1 MNWKELVQNYL
12 RYLSLERGLSNNTV
26 FAYENDL
33 SKYILYL
40 NEEGIKTTKQI
51 TNLTLQN
58 YAQNLNH
65 LNLSENSIARNF
77 SAIRGFHNY
86 LVFEKIESKNP
97 AEFLETPHLS
107 RKLPEILS
115 LDEVITLL
123 KTPDTET
130 PTGIRDRSILETLYG
145 CGLRVS
151 ELIELKLENVSLDE
165 GILKVLGKGNKE
177 RIIPCGDE
185 AVYWIKLYMAR
196 VRPILTLGPRSKNL
210 VFLNRF
216 GKKFSRMGIWK
227 VIQKYVTLARIQK
240 RIYPHIFRH
249 SFATHM
255 LENGADL
262 RSVQEMLGHVDIST
276 TQIYT
281 HLDYHTIRQIYD
293 SCHPRA

>member
-1 MNWKELVQNYL
+1 LVQNYL

-33 SKYILYL
+33 LKYILYL

-86 LVFEKIESKNP
+86 LVLEKIENKNP

-165 GILKVLGKGNKE
+165 GILKVFGKGNKE

-185 AVYWIKLYMAR
+185 AVHWIKLYMAR

-293 SCHPRA
+293 NCHPRA

>member
-1 MNWKELVQNYL
+1 MNWRDLVQNYL
-12 RYLSLERGLSNNTV
+12 RYLSLERGLTNNTV
-26 FAYENDL
+26 FSYENDL
-33 SKYILYL
+33 SKYVQYL
-40 NEEGIKTTKQI
+40 DEQGIKTTKQI
-51 TNLTLQN
+51 TNLTLQE
-58 YAQNLNH
+58 YAQFLNQFD
-65 LNLSENSIARNF
+65 LSENSIARNF

-86 LVFEKIESKNP
+86 LVLEKMEIKNP
-97 AEFLETPHLS
+97 TEFLETPHLS

-115 LDEVITLL
+115 LDEIIILME
-123 KTPDTET
+123 TPDTET
-130 PTGIRDRSILETLYG
+130 PNGIRDRSILEALYG

-151 ELIELKLENVSLDE
+151 ELIELKSENVSLDE
-165 GILKVLGKGNKE
+165 GILKVFGKGNKD

-185 AVYWIKLYMAR
+185 AVYWLKLYMAR
-196 VRPILTLGPRSKNL
+196 VRPVLTLGSRSKNL

-216 GKKFSRMGIWK
+216 GGKFSRMGIWK
-227 VIQKYVTLARIQK
+227 LIQKYVTLAQIQK

-281 HLDYHTIRQIYD
+281 HLDFQTIRQIYD
-293 SCHPRA
+293 QCHPRA